1 MSHIGTHL
9 SPLGGCSTVGK
20 LDEVEGILHVRAEF
34 SKGNH
39 FVAFVLAGQPAAQ
52 YRQRLCTEVFTQ
64 QEIFVKAKS
73 VTLEIIRESF
83 MLELYSSSDFR
94 SKDGSLPDPRNS
106 SIDNGWQ
113 GCCLR

>member
-83 MLELYSSSDFR
+83 MLECIVPAISFKGRFSTGPTEFFH
-94 SKDGSLPDPRNS
+94 
-106 SIDNGWQ
+106 
-113 GCCLR
+113 